1 MQVPIGGFTQ
11 KWDSSEGKKLLFYPL
26 ALSLPPLPFHFSASS
41 PQIFCCLGTLSPRR
55 RLLLLFFFQ
64 IICLSAVISRADKL
78 PLSNHPDGTRASAHT
93 QQFESSRPS
102 LGGQCCTC
110 LKYVALAAATG
121 FHLIVE
127 NDFGGRE
134 RRGHDVCLGGAVGE
148 QVDVRPVRM
157 IRDVQQ

>member
-1 MQVPIGGFTQ
+1 M
-11 KWDSSEGKKLLFYPL
+11 
-26 ALSLPPLPFHFSASS
+26 
-41 PQIFCCLGTLSPRR
+41 
-55 RLLLLFFFQ
+55 
-64 IICLSAVISRADKL
+64 
-78 PLSNHPDGTRASAHT
+78 
-93 QQFESSRPS
+93 
-102 LGGQCCTC
+102 
-110 LKYVALAAATG
+110 KYFALAAATG